1 MAVRTAAEILN
12 QMKVY
17 FSENPP
23 EGYESLMED
32 ITDSV
37 GDINLNDYIKKD
49 EYDRVVSENEV
60 ITGKY
65 NDIRSRYINRFYD
78 GYKGDV
84 NVGYINSSA
93 PQSMLEKEEK
103 ITSYNDLF
111 E

>member
-1 MAVRTAAEILN
+1 MAVRTAAEILS

-17 FSENPP
+17 FPENPP

-37 GDINLNDYIKKD
+37 GNVNLNDYIKRD
-49 EYDRVVSENEV
+49 EYNKVVSENE
-60 ITGKY
+60 ILTGKY

-78 GYKGDV
+78 GYNG
-84 NVGYINSSA
+84 NTNIGYINSST
-93 PQSMLEKEEK
+93 PQSELEKDEK
-103 ITSYNDLF
+103 ITTYNDLF

>member
-1 MAVRTAAEILN
+1 MAVRTATEILS

-17 FSENPP
+17 FPEKPP

-37 GDINLNDYIKKD
+37 GNVNLNDYIKRD
-49 EYDRVVSENEV
+49 EYNKVVSENE
-60 ITGKY
+60 ILTGKY

-78 GYKGDV
+78 GYNG
-84 NVGYINSSA
+84 NTNIGYINSST
-93 PQSMLEKEEK
+93 PQSELEKDEK
-103 ITSYNDLF
+103 ITTYNDLF